1 MYEVYKKISE
11 IEVNGKTFKDMCFKA
26 STFELEINVI
36 EIPSSCRKN
45 TKSVIIKISL

>member
-36 EIPSSCRKN
+36 EISASCRKKTQN
-45 TKSVIIKISL
+45 LF